1 MADGS
6 LAVGGLASGID
17 TQSVITGL
25 IKIESRRVTIEEDK
39 KSDYELKLTT
49 FNELKTKLGD
59 FNTKSVDMN
68 KVTSLNIFKNSTSD
82 DTVAN
87 ISGGVNATPGN
98 FDVRVDSLASSL
110 KVASKTFTKT
120 QATNSLGF
128 TGAFTV
134 STSAAALK
142 ADPTATSVTIDLS
155 TTDTLKDIAAKI
167 NRAKGTGATA
177 SVVQMGED
185 DYRLMMTAVDEGSKA
200 FSLKPVTAR
209 EARSLFTDGLD
220 LVNPATGSVT
230 VAKEAVRTTFDLKLA
245 TGGPASA
252 TTTFSSLFNG
262 LGSGHGITA
271 GDTIKINGT
280 GPTGLPIAEMLYT
293 LAPGNT
299 IQDLLNNSGGAGN
312 SIKKAFGDNVTVTM
326 NSSGEI
332 VMTDASLPAGGTND
346 MVLTL
351 SFQDV
356 DASSSA
362 LSLGS
367 SAVKTDFKS
376 VISEGK
382 KAFFNMNDIPFSSL
396 SNRSDTTIDGTV
408 FEFKKVSVTSVKL
421 TLDYDKD
428 GIKKKV
434 QDFLDSYNL
443 LVKFLDDKSKVE
455 VKNKDEKK
463 QTAGLTTGV
472 RSNVTKGPFAGD
484 SNILSLKSQ
493 LQNLLTNKIPELSDQ
508 NLSRYSSL
516 ASLGITSE
524 SKTGFLTIKD
534 ETFTAAI
541 DSDFEGMKRLF
552 TTNGYSSNPA
562 HVYGASTKDT
572 ITGVY
577 AITPATGLM
586 DTDKSSAGVTN
597 AAATITGGGDI
608 MSSTTGDSKGLTV
621 KAAVGSGTGT
631 MTFVRGVAG
640 QVAMFYDR
648 INNFVD
654 GFLSTTGKNFQE
666 RINAQDVQ
674 IAKLEKR
681 VASVKTRLTSQFAN
695 MEQAISKLQAQSAAF
710 GGQISSIRR

>member
-262 LGSGHGITA
+262 LGSGHG
-271 GDTIKINGT
+271 
-280 GPTGLPIAEMLYT
+280 
-293 LAPGNT
+293 
-299 IQDLLNNSGGAGN
+299 
-312 SIKKAFGDNVTVTM
+312 
-326 NSSGEI
+326 
-332 VMTDASLPAGGTND
+332 
-346 MVLTL
+346 
-351 SFQDV
+351 
-356 DASSSA
+356 
-362 LSLGS
+362 
-367 SAVKTDFKS
+367 
-376 VISEGK
+376 
-382 KAFFNMNDIPFSSL
+382 
-396 SNRSDTTIDGTV
+396 
-408 FEFKKVSVTSVKL
+408 
-421 TLDYDKD
+421 
-428 GIKKKV
+428 
-434 QDFLDSYNL
+434 
-443 LVKFLDDKSKVE
+443 
-455 VKNKDEKK
+455 
-463 QTAGLTTGV
+463 V
-472 RSNVTKGPFAGD
+472 R
-484 SNILSLKSQ
+484 
-493 LQNLLTNKIPELSDQ
+493 
-508 NLSRYSSL
+508 
-516 ASLGITSE
+516 
-524 SKTGFLTIKD
+524 
-534 ETFTAAI
+534 
-541 DSDFEGMKRLF
+541 RL
-552 TTNGYSSNPA
+552 
-562 HVYGASTKDT
+562 
-572 ITGVY
+572 
-577 AITPATGLM
+577 
-586 DTDKSSAGVTN
+586 
-597 AAATITGGGDI
+597 
-608 MSSTTGDSKGLTV
+608 
-621 KAAVGSGTGT
+621 
-631 MTFVRGVAG
+631 
-640 QVAMFYDR
+640 
-648 INNFVD
+648 
-654 GFLSTTGKNFQE
+654 
-666 RINAQDVQ
+666 
-674 IAKLEKR
+674 
-681 VASVKTRLTSQFAN
+681 
-695 MEQAISKLQAQSAAF
+695 
-710 GGQISSIRR
+710 